1 MVKVERK
8 KEESTNKNSKDPQMN
23 QDSSNS
29 VVTDEIDILKQELIE
44 TERKALGL
52 FELTNDAIFLIDL
65 DGNYIDVNQ
74 RAAEML
80 GYNRHDMIGQ
90 SKINFI
96 VEEEHESAKE
106 KLEDLLAGRIIPIYT
121 RRFKRSDGTVFPTE
135 INAAVVQD
143 EEGEPA
149 YIQSAVRD
157 ISERLEAEE
166 ALERERR
173 AYHLIAEATIFA
185 TDITDLGQRIISGLT
200 HILGFDASTFRL
212 YDSNT
217 GLLIP
222 VAQEDFIQA
231 VPNPDVIPQPLESPD
246 HIFALAAREKR
257 ALVSTKFED
266 RKLLAPFQEK
276 MKKLGIHDF
285 ITWPLLDGN
294 NRLLGVLQFISYKPK
309 EIPEEDMI
317 FFQTIARM
325 FTVALE
331 RKRAEEKLKESEEK
345 YRSFAQNFQGIAYR
359 TKIDWTPVFFHG
371 AVKEITGYTEDELLF
386 WNPRWEKIVHP
397 NDTEYVSKM
406 ENELRIIPGN
416 VIELEYRIIRKD
428 GQIRWIHEI
437 SQNICDENRI
447 SIYIQGAINDISERK
462 RTENMQIIQQDLGIS
477 LSSITNLKEALDS
490 VLKATCRIDVIE
502 CGSIHLVDKDT
513 GILNP
518 ISTKE
523 LSKEFVD
530 KISYYSTESP
540 FTKAILT
547 GQPIYSDFN
556 DLTRDIDEKIVKNE
570 KLHALANIPI
580 YSEDKI
586 VAMLTLGSR
595 TSDTIPINT
604 RKTLEITSSIIGGA
618 IARIRAEFA
627 LRESDEKYRTFVQN
641 FQGIAYRLNHL
652 NELLFFAGAVEEI
665 TGYTSEELVDGK
677 SSRDEIIH
685 PYDLEELNQKLK
697 ESIDAP
703 SNIGKHEY
711 RIITKDGQIRW
722 VQDIWQPLKDE
733 MGAVDGFLGSMHN
746 ITDRKLAQNEIQK
759 LYQDLERRVE
769 DRTEQLTATN
779 KELTAFSY
787 SVSHDL
793 RTPIRHIGGFATL
806 LEKRISSIEGV
817 DEKIISY
824 TQKINDSVEEMNKLI
839 DGLLTFSRMS
849 RVEMVRIRI
858 NFTELIQDVLND
870 YQVELGNRKI
880 DVTVSFLPDVLG
892 DPSLLRLVLVN
903 LVANALKFTKK
914 KDIAQIEIGTMPSKD
929 PDKITVFIS
938 DNGVGFDM
946 KYYDRLF
953 GVFQRLHK
961 NEDFDGTGIGLATVQ
976 RVVRRMGGTIWA
988 ESEIDKGATFYFSII
1003 KASEDDEDQQIK
1015 D

>member
-1 MVKVERK
+1 MVKVDK
-8 KEESTNKNSKDPQMN
+8 KKDDATSKISKDPQMN
-23 QDSSNS
+23 QDSSEAE
-29 VVTDEIDILKQELIE
+29 VIEEIDVLKHELYE

-65 DGNYIDVNQ
+65 DGNYIDLNQ

-90 SKINFI
+90 SKLNFI
-96 VEEEHESAKE
+96 VEEEHESARE

-121 RRFKRSDGTVFPTE
+121 RRFKRSDGTSFPAE

-143 EEGEPA
+143 EEGNPA

-157 ISERLEAEE
+157 ISERVEAEE

-173 AYHLIAEATIFA
+173 AFHLIAEATIFA
-185 TDITDLGQRIISGLT
+185 TDINDLGQRILSGIT
-200 HILGFDASTFRL
+200 RILGFDASTFRL
-212 YDSNT
+212 YDPEQ
-217 GLLIP
+217 GLLFP
-222 VAQEDFIQA
+222 VAQEDFYHEK
-231 VPNPDVIPQPLESPD
+231 PNPDVVPQPLDSPN

-257 ALVSTKFED
+257 AFVSSRFED

-276 MKKLGIHDF
+276 MKELGIFAF
-285 ITWPLLDGN
+285 ITWPILDGN
-294 NRLLGVLQFISYKPK
+294 NRLLGVLQLVSYKPK

-359 TKIDWTPVFFHG
+359 TKIDWSPVFFHG
-371 AVKEITGYTEDELLF
+371 AVKDITGYSEDELLF
-386 WNPRWEKIVHP
+386 WNPRWETIVHP
-397 NDTEYVSKM
+397 NDAKYVSKM
-406 ENELRIIPGN
+406 ENELRIIPGH
-416 VIELEYRIIRKD
+416 VIEMEYRIIRKD
-428 GQIRWIHEI
+428 GQVRWIHEI

-447 SIYIQGAINDISERK
+447 PIYIQGAINDVSERK
-462 RTENMQIIQQDLGIS
+462 RTESMQIIQQDLGIS

-490 VLKATCRIDVIE
+490 VLKATCRIDIIE
-502 CGSIHLVDKDT
+502 CGSIHLVDKDS
-513 GILNP
+513 GFLNP
-518 ISTKE
+518 ISIKE

-540 FTKAILT
+540 FTKSILT

-556 DLTRDIDEKIVKNE
+556 SLIEDFDEKIVRKEN
-570 KLHALANIPI
+570 LHALANIPI
-580 YSEDKI
+580 YSEEKI
-586 VAMLTLGSR
+586 VAILTLGSR

-627 LRESDEKYRTFVQN
+627 LRESDEKYRTFVEN
-641 FQGIAYRLNHL
+641 FQGIAYRLN
-652 NELLFFAGAVEEI
+652 NQNQLLFFAGAVEEI
-665 TGYTSEELVDGK
+665 TGYSSDELVDK
-677 SSRDEIIH
+677 KQSRDEIIH
-685 PYDLEELNQKLK
+685 PYDLEDLDKKLM
-697 ESIDAP
+697 ESIDSP
-703 SNIGKHEY
+703 SKFGKHEY

-733 MGAVDGFLGSMHN
+733 VGTVVGFLGSMHN
-746 ITDRKLAQNEIQK
+746 VTDRKLAQNEIQK

-793 RTPIRHIGGFATL
+793 RTPIRHIGGFAQL
-806 LEKRISSIEGV
+806 LEKRITSIEGI

-824 TQKINDSVEEMNKLI
+824 TQKIIDSVEEMNKLI

-849 RVEMVRIRI
+849 RVEMVKIRI
-858 NFTELIQDVLND
+858 NFTELVQDVLND
-870 YQVELGNRKI
+870 FQVELGNRKI

-903 LVANALKFTKK
+903 LIANALKFTKK
-914 KDIAQIEIGTMPSKD
+914 REIAAIEVGTMPSKD
-929 PDKITVFIS
+929 PDKITVYIR

-961 NEDFDGTGIGLATVQ
+961 NEDFEGTGIGLATVQ
-976 RVVRRMGGTIWA
+976 RVIRRMGGTIWA
-988 ESEIDKGATFYFSII
+988 ESEIDKGATFYFSIL
-1003 KASEDDEDQQIK
+1003 KASDDEEEKQ
-1015 D
+1015 

>member
-8 KEESTNKNSKDPQMN
+8 KGESTNKNSKDPQMN

-143 EEGEPA
+143 EEGNPA

-157 ISERLEAEE
+157 ISERVEAEE

-222 VAQEDFIQA
+222 VAQEDFILA

-266 RKLLAPFQEK
+266 RKLLAPFQEN

-359 TKIDWTPVFFHG
+359 TKIDRTPVFFHG
-371 AVKEITGYTEDELLF
+371 AVKDITGYSEDELLF
-386 WNPRWEKIVHP
+386 WNPRWENIVHP
-397 NDTEYVSKM
+397 NDKEYVSKM
-406 ENELRIIPGN
+406 ENELRIIPGHI
-416 VIELEYRIIRKD
+416 IELEYRIIRKD
-428 GQIRWIHEI
+428 GQIRWIHEN

-462 RTENMQIIQQDLGIS
+462 RSENMQIIQQDLGIS
-477 LSSITNLKEALDS
+477 LSSLTNLKEALDS
-490 VLKATCRIDVIE
+490 VLKATCRIEVIE

-513 GILNP
+513 GFLNP

-540 FTKAILT
+540 FTRAILT

-556 DLTRDIDEKIVKNE
+556 DLIRDFDEKIIKKE

-580 YSEDKI
+580 YSEDRI

-595 TSDTIPINT
+595 ISDTIPINT
-604 RKTLEITSSIIGGA
+604 RTTLEITSSIIGGA

-641 FQGIAYRLNHL
+641 FQGIAYRLNHQ

-685 PYDLEELNQKLK
+685 PYDLEELNQKLT
-697 ESIDAP
+697 ESIDTP

-711 RIITKDGQIRW
+711 RIITKDGEIRW
-722 VQDIWQPLKDE
+722 VQDIWQ
-733 MGAVDGFLGSMHN
+733 
-746 ITDRKLAQNEIQK
+746 Q
-759 LYQDLERRVE
+759 
-769 DRTEQLTATN
+769 
-779 KELTAFSY
+779 
-787 SVSHDL
+787 
-793 RTPIRHIGGFATL
+793 
-806 LEKRISSIEGV
+806 
-817 DEKIISY
+817 
-824 TQKINDSVEEMNKLI
+824 
-839 DGLLTFSRMS
+839 
-849 RVEMVRIRI
+849 
-858 NFTELIQDVLND
+858 
-870 YQVELGNRKI
+870 
-880 DVTVSFLPDVLG
+880 
-892 DPSLLRLVLVN
+892 
-903 LVANALKFTKK
+903 
-914 KDIAQIEIGTMPSKD
+914 
-929 PDKITVFIS
+929 
-938 DNGVGFDM
+938 
-946 KYYDRLF
+946 
-953 GVFQRLHK
+953 
-961 NEDFDGTGIGLATVQ
+961 
-976 RVVRRMGGTIWA
+976 
-988 ESEIDKGATFYFSII
+988 
-1003 KASEDDEDQQIK
+1003 
-1015 D
+1015 